1 MPDNTFDDM
10 VNKEKKLLDLS
21 YKQSKANKQER
32 LDNEEKRKT
41 IMYQVWYIPRMEDEL
56 PIASFNNIESAIE
69 LMTKIK
75 QERPKAFPHHY
86 IWDVNKKEKYDKH
99 S

>member
-1 MPDNTFDDM
+1 MLDNFDDIFS
-10 VNKEKKLLDLS
+10 KEKELLDIS

-75 QERPKAFPHHY
+75 KERPKAFPHHY
-86 IWDVNKKEKYDKH
+86 IWDVNKKEKYDIH

>member
-1 MPDNTFDDM
+1 MPNNTFDDM

-86 IWDVNKKEKYDKH
+86 IWDVSNNQKVENGK
-99 S
+99 